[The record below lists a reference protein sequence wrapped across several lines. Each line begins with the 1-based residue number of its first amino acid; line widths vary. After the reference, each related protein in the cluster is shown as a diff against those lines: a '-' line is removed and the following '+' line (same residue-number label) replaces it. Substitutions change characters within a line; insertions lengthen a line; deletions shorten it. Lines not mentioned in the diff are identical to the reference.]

1 MKKIKIVLA
10 ALLVAATL
18 CSFGAFVFASDDA
31 GTSLSFGDTA
41 VLTVDVTD
49 DTLLYENSGSNKS
62 ETNRWADC
70 SAYFTYKIAVPETR
84 SMFMQTVCDGGDA
97 RLVCVSTDNVNW
109 TEVLSPSVS
118 LAYKWEDG
126 AAFIKLDEFLSG
138 EYVYVRFSD
147 ATPETG
153 FGSSV
158 SLLRFYMT
166 KRTLTFDDNGEISV
180 DLSDETL
187 LFNAGNSY
195 LSGSNTRVADNTEF
209 VYKIAVPETKS
220 IVASFKD
227 HGRDR
232 ILRVGS
238 DLSALTTIETVAQS
252 ADAKVDLTPYC
263 NGQYV
268 YVAFGDS
275 NYLSDGTADGCGSNV
290 EYLRFCRMKN
300 VIDFG
305 DADSVTADVT
315 VNNNMWEDNGS
326 AVGGSNNRFAD
337 NDRYFVY
344 KFRMPDPDKYEYVL
358 TANCDGGSGR
368 CVLVSG
374 DGENY
379 VERLSQKNGVFDADS
394 WGDGTV
400 GNYKVSK
407 HVSDGYLYVKFAD
420 QTPEDGSG
428 TSITVLGASRT
439 KKILNTVLSFGE
451 SDKITV
457 DVTDDWQLFENN
469 GSVVNFEGGYRFA
482 DMTATFT
489 YKVAVPDTKS
499 MYMQTETGNGRKIE
513 ISTDNTAWITIFDE
527 TLNPQKLPE
536 TWDNGGSFVLDEYLT
551 SEFLYVR
558 FCDNTPADGF
568 GGWVK
573 KLEFIKTAAGYTFE
587 LKEGAVAV
595 NVTDNAKLFRN
606 GFSLMGENN
615 RFADER
621 RYFVYRVKMPENA
634 EKYAIGMKANCD
646 GNDRF
651 IQLSSDDKN
660 YKTVLSQ
667 NNAIFP
673 DWDYGFSFDEYVG
686 SEYVYIRF
694 ADEKTEDGFGTSLT
708 SLEFF
713 VTKKFVPYT
722 IDPAG
727 GTFVVNLTD
736 NEQLYEN
743 GGSIVGGV
751 NNRFADGENYFVYR
765 VKVQAGRS
773 VYMTLSCEG
782 VNASVLVSS
791 DGENYTE
798 LEMPVSC
805 TLRDYCTGEY
815 VYVKFTGKTGTAGF
829 GADVRSLEFS
839 DEERVEPHVFE
850 FGNKSVIEVDLTD
863 ANLIFKDA
871 GSVLAAGGN
880 RFVDCT
886 GYFIY
891 AVKVPNKKFIRMEV
905 HCEGVDRLIK
915 VSNDGENWT
924 ELLGYTATPDYWNGA
939 TAIYNLDYFCTA
951 DNVYVMF
958 ADRKTEDGFGS
969 DLRALAFYSV
979 DGEEDFSGSLV
990 WEIKP
995 VSEKY
1000 IESGSSELH
1009 YKNGAYRVI
1018 KTQLTYGFPLQGDY
1032 EFMYARVQSFGNGKV
1047 LYSFN
1052 GQDFTE
1058 FRQTNIQFE
1067 LADGVKY
1074 YYIPL
1079 SSGENFYIRFE
1090 GDEQGME
1097 LYSLT
1102 VFCQPFLD
1110 TQVPH
1115 DGDFISS
1122 VDTMYAEDAESHLV
1136 RELSKFSGE
1145 LSFNKSWC
1153 FFDQSDYGTFKFA
1166 YAENAVSVR
1175 LVATL
1180 RYGFRIS
1187 ASADGKKFCDLA
1199 IAALASTRHQDVIDN
1214 TGVYQFDLTPY
1225 ITDSGFVYV
1234 RLGDCTADYGWGGS
1248 FTEMSVISLT
1258 NGESESK
1265 EIFTDGKLNAH
1276 IDVSDTGYLYENNL
1290 SYQDYLGRAVKN
1302 NGYFT
1307 YKFALEND
1315 ADSFY
1320 IAFNGNA
1327 TLKVLISSDGTEY
1340 SSIPDMYLLNT
1351 YVGDGSATTY
1361 NLSEYLSRSKTFYVR
1376 FTDGNTIDDE
1386 SSVLYSLYAGYNRT
1400 SLSSR
1405 GGDEYEDRI
1414 DHAFLT
1420 STSSENDYLVNPDE
1434 KNVETGDR
1442 YWGIIDKEFNYRAK
1456 GIYKFTYAET
1466 ANALKLTAS
1475 VSGSYVLSVSKD
1487 GIKWIDIAV
1496 AAQQYYSPFIWSDSQ
1511 REIYTDVS
1519 FLMEN
1524 NEQRTV
1530 YVRISDMVDD
1540 NAYGARLKGMG
1551 LTEMSGKKVEKT
1563 PDSSMIDDAS
1573 CMSSLNAEN
1582 FALFGLVLFGFAVA
1596 IKKKNN

>member
-1 MKKIKIVLA
+1 MKKVKMLLA
-10 ALLVAATL
+10 AVLVAAVM
-18 CSFGAFVFASDDA
+18 CSFGAFVSASDDA
-31 GTSLSFGDTA
+31 GTSLSFGDNA

-49 DTLLYENSGSNKS
+49 DSLLYENSGSNKN

-70 SAYFTYKIAVPETR
+70 SAYFTYKIKVPESR
-84 SMFMQTVCDGGDA
+84 SMFMQTICDGGDA
-97 RLVCVSTDNVNW
+97 RLVCVSTDNANW

-126 AAFIKLDEFLSG
+126 AAFIKLDDYLSG
-138 EYVYVRFSD
+138 DYVYVRFSD

-166 KRTLTFDDNGEISV
+166 KRTLTFDDNGEINV

-187 LFNAGNSY
+187 LFTAGNSY
-195 LSGSNTRVADNTEF
+195 LSGSGTRVADNTEF

-238 DLSALTTIETVAQS
+238 DLSALTTIGTVAQS

-263 NGQYV
+263 GGQYV

-275 NYLSDGTADGCGSNV
+275 NYLNDGTADGCGSNV
-290 EYLRFCRMKN
+290 EYLKFFRMNN
-300 VIDFG
+300 VIAFG
-305 DADSVTADVT
+305 EENSVSADVT
-315 VNNNMWEDNGS
+315 ASGNMWEDHGS
-326 AVGGSNNRFAD
+326 VVGVSNNRFAD
-337 NDRYFVY
+337 NDNYFVY
-344 KFRMPDPDKYEYVL
+344 KFYMPDSDKYEYVL
-358 TANCDGGSGR
+358 TADCNGGSGR

-394 WGDGTV
+394 WGDGGV

-407 HVSDGYLYVKFAD
+407 HVKDGYLYVKFAD

-439 KKILNTVLSFGE
+439 KKILSTVLSFGD

-489 YKVAVPDTKS
+489 YKIAVPDTKS
-499 MYMQTETGNGRKIE
+499 MYMQAETGNGRKIE
-513 ISTDNTAWITIFDE
+513 ISTDNTAWVTIFDE

-536 TWDNGGSFVLDEYLT
+536 TWDNGGSFVLDQYLT
-551 SEFLYVR
+551 GEFLYVR

-573 KLEFIKTAAGYTFE
+573 KLEFIKTEAGATIE
-587 LKEGAVAV
+587 LTEGTVTV
-595 NVTDNAKLFRN
+595 DVTDNAKLFRN
-606 GFSLMGENN
+606 GFSLTGENN

-667 NNAIFP
+667 NNGIFP
-673 DWDYGFSFDEYVG
+673 DWDYGYSFDEFG
-686 SEYVYIRF
+686 CSEYVYIRF
-694 ADEKTEDGFGTSLT
+694 ADENTADGFGTSLT

-722 IDPAG
+722 IDPDG
-727 GTFVVNLTD
+727 GTFTVDLTD
-736 NEQLYEN
+736 DAQLYEN

-751 NNRFADGENYFVYR
+751 NNRFADGENYFIYR
-765 VKVQAGRS
+765 VKVAEGRS

-782 VNASVLVSS
+782 VNTSVRISS
-791 DGENYTE
+791 DGVNYAE

-805 TLRDYCTGEY
+805 TLRDYCSGEY
-815 VYVKFTGKTGTAGF
+815 VYVMFTGKTGTAGF
-829 GADVRSLEFS
+829 GADVRALAFT

-850 FGNKSVIEVDLTD
+850 FGNSSVIDVDLTD

-871 GSVLAAGGN
+871 GSVLGAGGN

-891 AVKVPNKKFIRMEV
+891 AVKVPVQKFIRMEV

-915 VSNDGENWT
+915 VSDDGENWT

-939 TAIYNLDYFCTA
+939 TAIYNLDYFCTSRY
-951 DNVYVMF
+951 VYIMF
-958 ADRKTEDGFGS
+958 ADRKPEDGFGS
-969 DLRALAFYSV
+969 DLRALAFYAV
-979 DGEEDFSGSLV
+979 DAEEDFSGSLI

-995 VSEKY
+995 VSDKY
-1000 IESGSSELH
+1000 IVDGTSELH

-1018 KTQLTYGFPLQGDY
+1018 KSQLTYGFPLPADP
-1032 EFMYARVQSFGNGKV
+1032 EFMYARVQSYGSGKI
-1047 LYSFN
+1047 LYSFD

-1058 FRQTNIQFE
+1058 FRQTNVQFE
-1067 LADGVKY
+1067 LEGGVKY

-1079 SSGENFYIRFE
+1079 ASGEKFFIRFV
-1090 GDEQGME
+1090 GSDQGME

-1102 VFCQPFLD
+1102 VYCQP
-1110 TQVPH
+1110 TVNCQVPQN
-1115 DGDFISS
+1115 GDYISFT
-1122 VDTMYAEDAESHLV
+1122 DTMYAEDAESHLV

-1166 YAENAVSVR
+1166 YAVNAVSVR

-1180 RYGFRIS
+1180 RYGYRIS
-1187 ASADGKKFCDLA
+1187 VSADGEKFEDLA

-1225 ITDSGFVYV
+1225 INDSGFVYV
-1234 RLGDCTADYGWGGS
+1234 RLGDCTSDYGWGGS
-1248 FTEMSVISLT
+1248 FTEMNVISLCE
-1258 NGESESK
+1258 GESESK
-1265 EIFTDGKLNAH
+1265 QIFTEGELNAR
-1276 IDVSDTGYLYENNL
+1276 IDVSDAGYLYENNL

-1302 NGYFT
+1302 DGYFT
-1307 YKFALEND
+1307 YKFMLEND

-1320 IAFNGNA
+1320 IAFNGNE
-1327 TLKVLISSDGTEY
+1327 TLKVLMSLNGVDY
-1340 SSIPDMYLLNT
+1340 SAIPDMYLLNT

-1361 NLSEYLSRSKTFYVR
+1361 NLSDYLGKSKTFYIR
-1376 FTDGNTIDDE
+1376 FTDGNTADDKA
-1386 SSVLYSLYAGYNRT
+1386 SVLYSLYAGYNRS

-1405 GGDEYEDRI
+1405 KGYEYEDRI
-1414 DHAFLT
+1414 EHAFLT
-1420 STSSENDYLVNPDE
+1420 STSAENDYLVNPDE

-1456 GIYKFTYAET
+1456 GIYRFSYAET
-1466 ANALKLTAS
+1466 AKSLKLTAS
-1475 VSGSYVLSVSKD
+1475 VSGSYVLSVSVD
-1487 GIKWIDIAV
+1487 GVVWTDIAV
-1496 AAQQYYSPFIWSDSQ
+1496 AVQQYYSPFIWSDSQ
-1511 REIYTDVS
+1511 REIYTDIS

-1540 NAYGARLKGMG
+1540 NAYGARLRGMG
-1551 LTEMSGKKVEKT
+1551 VTEMSGKLIENT
-1563 PDSSMIDDAS
+1563 SDSSTIDDESCSAS
-1573 CMSSLNAEN
+1573 VNAEKV
-1582 FALFGLVLFGFAVA
+1582 ALFGLVLLGIAVVL
-1596 IKKKNN
+1596 KKNK